1 MVKLKKNIIISFMGV
16 DGSGKTTLAKNIHR
30 IIKNSKYLH
39 LKPYII
45 FQDKRTVIKNPHN
58 QKKSSFT
65 ISLLRLFA
73 WLISYKIFFFQ
84 NKIKKI
90 YFFDRYAHDIL
101 IDPLRYKNNLSK
113 YTTKFILSFFPKP
126 DLWIFL
132 NPSIRTI
139 KLRKIE
145 LSDIELKRQIKDYSI
160 FFKNKKNV
168 LILDTKTQSNVL
180 ISVIKNKIK
189 SIIK

>member
-1 MVKLKKNIIISFMGV
+1 MLKKKLPLIISFMGV
-16 DGSGKTTLAKNIHR
+16 DGSGKTTLSTKLKKIL
-30 IIKNSKYLH
+30 KKSKYLH
-39 LKPYII
+39 LKPYIL
-45 FQDKRTVIKNPHN
+45 FQDRRRIIKNPHEQSQSTN
-58 QKKSSFT
+58 
-65 ISLLRLFA
+65 IVSLLRLIS
-73 WLISYKIFFFQ
+73 WLISYKVFFLTQ
-84 NKIKKI
+84 QSKKI
-90 YFFDRYAHDIL
+90 YIFDRYAHDIL

-145 LSDIELKRQIKDYSI
+145 LSDIELKRQIKEYSI

-168 LILDTKTQSNVL
+168 LLLNKN
-180 ISVIKNKIK
+180 IKNKQLT
-189 SIIK
+189 SIIIKKINLIAK